1 MKSTPRRPWT
11 PERDKELRDLVLSGC
26 STETIAKALNRT
38 TFAVRRRAVALRLP
52 LSFSYGNRAGLD
64 NGPPT
69 TVIVTAGDLVTIQY
83 MSGTTSPESGINLD
97 ANGCCT
103 PSNTVETA
111 GVFPGIYTTNPG
123 NVLLSELMGTF
134 AFNGVIVG
142 TPFAIGDAS
151 LSLVAP
157 ATANELLL
165 GINDNVYGDNSGS
178 LTVSV
183 TEVAS
188 SVPEPSTWAMTIAG
202 FLGLGLIAYRRQ
214 SKTALTAT

>member
-1 MKSTPRRPWT
+1 MTGTPRRPWT

-103 PSNTVETA
+103 PSNTA
-111 GVFPGIYTTNPG
+111 TNPG